1 MKVRLGY
8 ACISKTLDITTS
20 KTYTYT
26 KYKETKD
33 NKKLEEIIEQNLHN
47 LIETLKYN
55 IKNNIHFYRL
65 SSNIIPLATHK
76 EVNINYLDKYKKYYK
91 TISNLINKN
100 NLRIDLHASP
110 YCILNSTKKEVIEN
124 TMASLEYYYN
134 LLNIMNIKNKLVI
147 LHIGSNEFGKKNS
160 LTRFINNFKLLPK
173 HIQDII
179 AIENDDKTFTIDD
192 CLSIREKINIKI
204 VLDYHHFLC
213 NNTNNNIED
222 YLQEIFNTWKNITPK
237 IHFSSPKNKKEYR
250 AHNDYIEVESFI
262 KFINICQKYNE
273 DIDIMLEAKEKDEAL
288 FRLTRQLKYLTNYNF
303 IDESTFI
310 P

>member
-100 NLRIDLHASP
+100 NLRVDLHASP

-124 TMASLEYYYN
+124 TMASLKYYYN

-222 YLQEIFNTWKNITPK
+222 YLKEIFNTWENITPK

-262 KFINICQKYNE
+262 KFIDICQKYNK

-288 FRLTRQLKYLTNYNF
+288 FRLIRQLKYLTNYNF

>member
-26 KYKETKD
+26 KYKKTKD
-33 NKKLEEIIEQNLHN
+33 NKKIEEIIEQNLHN
-47 LIETLKYN
+47 LMEILNYN

-76 EVNINYLDKYKKYYK
+76 EVNINYLDKYNKYYK
-91 TISNLINKN
+91 IISNLINKN
-100 NLRIDLHASP
+100 NLRIDLHANP

-124 TMASLEYYYN
+124 TIASLEYYYN
-134 LLNIMNIKNKLVI
+134 LLNIMNIKNKLII

-192 CLSIREKINIKI
+192 CLAIREKINIKI

-222 YLQEIFNTWKNITPK
+222 YLQEIFNTWGNITPK
-237 IHFSSPKNKKEYR
+237 FISLHLKIKRN
-250 AHNDYIEVESFI
+250 IEL
-262 KFINICQKYNE
+262 
-273 DIDIMLEAKEKDEAL
+273 IM
-288 FRLTRQLKYLTNYNF
+288 
-303 IDESTFI
+303 II
-310 P
+310 

>member
-33 NKKLEEIIEQNLHN
+33 NKKLEEIIEQNLYN

-100 NLRIDLHASP
+100 NLRVDLHASP

-147 LHIGSNEFGKKNS
+147 LHIGSKEFGKKNS

-222 YLQEIFNTWKNITPK
+222 YLKEIFNTWENITPK

-262 KFINICQKYNE
+262 NFINICQKYNK

-310 P
+310 S

>member
-47 LIETLKYN
+47 LIEILKYN

-100 NLRIDLHASP
+100 NLRVDLHASP

-124 TMASLEYYYN
+124 TMASLKYYYN

-222 YLQEIFNTWKNITPK
+222 YLKEIFNTWENITPK
-237 IHFSSPKNKKEYR
+237 IHFSSPKNKKEHR

-262 KFINICQKYNE
+262 KFIDICQKYNK

-288 FRLTRQLKYLTNYNF
+288 FRLIRQLKYLTNYNF

>member
-26 KYKETKD
+26 KYKKTKD
-33 NKKLEEIIEQNLHN
+33 NKKIEEIIERNLHN
-47 LIETLKYN
+47 LMEILNYN

-100 NLRIDLHASP
+100 NLRVDLHASP

-262 KFINICQKYNE
+262 KFINICQKYNK

-288 FRLTRQLKYLTNYNF
+288 FRLIRQLKYLTNYNF

-310 P
+310 L

>member
-33 NKKLEEIIEQNLHN
+33 NKKLEEIIEQNLYN

-100 NLRIDLHASP
+100 NLRVDLHASP

-147 LHIGSNEFGKKNS
+147 LHIGSKEFGKKNS

-222 YLQEIFNTWKNITPK
+222 YLQEIFNTWENITPK

-262 KFINICQKYNE
+262 NFINICQKYNK
-273 DIDIMLEAKEKDEAL
+273 DIDIMLEAKEKDESL

>member
-100 NLRIDLHASP
+100 NLRVDLHASP

-124 TMASLEYYYN
+124 TMASLKYYYN

-222 YLQEIFNTWKNITPK
+222 YLKEIFNTWENITPK
-237 IHFSSPKNKKEYR
+237 IHFSSPKNKKEHR

-262 KFINICQKYNE
+262 KFIDICQKYNK

-288 FRLTRQLKYLTNYNF
+288 FRLIRQLKYLTNYNF